1 MITGPCESILERS
14 QLREDR
20 KDSVLRD
27 LWRIQQQ
34 AERERLAL
42 GQLAFPF
49 PSCIPSRPPAHGM
62 VLPILKADLPL
73 SLSSG
78 NNLKDTP
85 TGVTWVILSLIM
97 LARKFSCDSETK
109 EVGRDYLCVQA
120 AVVHGD
126 SSCGQTMGHG
136 DYPCVQTMVH
146 GDSPRVQTTAHG
158 NSLSVQTTVHG
169 ESPYMQAAVV
179 HGDSSCVHTTVH
191 GVPHM
196 FRLLQ
201 YMEILHVCRLLW

>member
-20 KDSVLRD
+20 EDSVLRD

-42 GQLAFPF
+42 SQLAFPF
-49 PSCIPSRPPAHGM
+49 PSCIPSRPLAHGM

-78 NNLKDTP
+78 NNLRDTP

-109 EVGRDYLCVQA
+109 KVDRDYLCVQA

-169 ESPYMQAAVV
+169 ESPCMQAAVV
-179 HGDSSCVHTTVH
+179 HRDSSYV
-191 GVPHM
+191 
-196 FRLLQ
+196 
-201 YMEILHVCRLLW
+201 